1 MGVPSAPHARAAAGG
16 ADARDGG
23 QLPRGHPAG
32 DDHYPLLISI
42 VALCG
47 GALAGLAGVVL
58 AVPLAAAAQVLVQ
71 EILRERHDGWKQAHR
86 RELAQRET
94 GRGAAE
100 EGLLFGGPMEDP
112 RQTPPVKA
120 EHADAPE
127 SHGRH

>member
-1 MGVPSAPHARAAAGG
+1 VRLLVGRMRETVGNYLAGT
-16 ADARDGG
+16 
-23 QLPRGHPAG
+23 
-32 DDHYPLLISI
+32 LLVMTITRCSSPP

-47 GALAGLAGVVL
+47 SALAGLAGVVL